1 MVPEKKR
8 KIIKIPIFKKPH
20 SLEMY
25 SQQAVITN
33 FDDQF
38 YFWHSAYLLAS
49 AFYIPR
55 SLFVSCQ
62 MKLK

>member
-1 MVPEKKR
+1 
-8 KIIKIPIFKKPH
+8 
-20 SLEMY
+20 MY
-25 SQQAVITN
+25 SQQAIIKN